1 MAGNIER
8 SQELIGRSLAV
19 KPDQPAALRTFGT
32 DYKYSYGDPV
42 FTRPNVVASGLA
54 EAAPLDQVQLHYALA
69 KAYDDVNEL
78 ETAYRHYAIAGAK
91 KRKLEKYNERVA
103 SRMFEL
109 MPKAVN
115 AKMLERSRQPG
126 CESEL
131 PVFILGMPRSGTSLM
146 EQILSSHPDVFGAG
160 ERSEEHT
167 SELQSLMRISYA
179 VFC

>member
-42 FTRPNVVASGLA
+42 FTRLNGVASGLA
-54 EAAPLDQVQLHYALA
+54 EVAPLDQVQLHYALA

-78 ETAYRHYAIAGAK
+78 ETAYRHYAIAGAT

-103 SRMFEL
+103 SRMFE
-109 MPKAVN
+109 PIGIAVCR
-115 AKMLERSRQPG
+115 ERV
-126 CESEL
+126 C
-131 PVFILGMPRSGTSLM
+131 
-146 EQILSSHPDVFGAG
+146 
-160 ERSEEHT
+160 
-167 SELQSLMRISYA
+167 QS
-179 VFC
+179 V